1 MLTISD
7 LSESES
13 PKLLSSAQ
21 LAKAGPANRTFAQ
34 SLGWAGHL
42 FADEDYSLAL
52 LESKPWYSFTDY
64 ADENRGYD
72 RFSQSVAKFQKENDL
87 SADGI
92 MGPSTFRAYLNYVIE
107 SVSVDMGLYNKLK
120 NKLDAYGKGSNTD
133 AGAGAGAGAGS
144 GIQPVKPKEEPPV
157 AAESTMT
164 KYLPLLGL
172 GLIAAGLWLHFKK

>member
-7 LSESES
+7 LSESTNE
-13 PKLLSSAQ
+13 LLSSAQ

-92 MGPSTFRAYLNYVIE
+92 MGPGTFRAYLNYVIE
-107 SVSVDMGLYNKLK
+107 SVSVDMELYNKLK

-133 AGAGAGAGAGS
+133 AGADTDTT
-144 GIQPVKPKEEPPV
+144 IQPTDTQKEKK
-157 AAESTMT
+157 AEQIIITN
-164 KYLPLLGL
+164 YLPLLGL
-172 GLIAAGLWLHFKK
+172 GLIAAGLWIHFRK